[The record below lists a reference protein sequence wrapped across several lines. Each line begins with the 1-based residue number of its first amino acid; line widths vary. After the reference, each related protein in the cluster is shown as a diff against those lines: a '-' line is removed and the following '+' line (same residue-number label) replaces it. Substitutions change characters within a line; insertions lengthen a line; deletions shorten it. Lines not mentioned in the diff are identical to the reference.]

1 MAMYIKDIFNGS
13 ISGNANT
20 ATTLQTARNINGTA
34 FNGSA
39 SITTANWGTA
49 RTLTIGNKGQSVNG
63 SGNVSWA
70 LSDIMGRATTTSS
83 TDTNKDKYTKFARVD
98 ISGGTYRSCTGTFD
112 FVSVESG
119 HVFGILTYYLR
130 TGSAI
135 TSTSITLSWKTLTN
149 VAYASSVVAV
159 KVSDGIF
166 DLYYKPVNNW
176 DTMSITNINS
186 NGIGYITL
194 YSNQSFTSSVT
205 ATATSSYSTTA
216 VKLTTARTLTIGNTG
231 KSFDGSGNVSWSLS
245 EIGAAASSHGT
256 HVSYGG
262 NGSATTVSRSD
273 HTHSYL
279 PLSGGNISG
288 SLHLSTD
295 NTSISGLCGG
305 GTDRWTIQG
314 GGADDNGYLEIN
326 TKDNGN
332 EPILCRQYSSS
343 TVSRTAYL
351 LNGDG
356 NTTFPGRIAE
366 QGTWLSDKYAAKS
379 HGHNEIW
386 VKSAPF
392 NSSNDTTANWGG
404 QGVSVSWYPDGTT
417 ITDKPN
423 SWGFIFNIGQ
433 GTEVHQMWF
442 SQATGTTYHRGG
454 NGSGWSGTWRAILDS
469 VNYSSYAAP
478 ASHSHSYLPLSG
490 GTLSGPVQVS
500 GESRFYN
507 TTYSDPW
514 SGQGC
519 AIKATGAI
527 AATGI
532 IKTNQYLQV
541 GSCPLSIQSSA
552 PGCGGVWIQ
561 I

>member
-13 ISGNANT
+13 ISGNAGT
-20 ATTLQTARNINGTA
+20 ATKLANARAIKIGNKSLNFDGSAAITYTLADIGAAAVSHGTHVSYGG
-34 FNGSA
+34 NGSA
-39 SITTANWGTA
+39 TTVSRSDHTHDKLYGED
-49 RTLTIGNKGQSVNG
+49 LGNKTLSLNTL
-63 SGNVSWA
+63 N
-70 LSDIMGRATTTSS
+70 LSDNSAKFKVYFCSSDGAGANITGRPNDSSKQAFSLIVESLRYIDSNDYITKQTYTQGSQKITYVRYCTTGTWTSWEKVYTSS
-83 TDTNKDKYTKFARVD
+83 QKP
-98 ISGGTYRSCTGTFD
+98 
-112 FVSVESG
+112 
-119 HVFGILTYYLR
+119 
-130 TGSAI
+130 
-135 TSTSITLSWKTLTN
+135 TLSEL
-149 VAYASSVVAV
+149 
-159 KVSDGIF
+159 
-166 DLYYKPVNNW
+166 
-176 DTMSITNINS
+176 
-186 NGIGYITL
+186 
-194 YSNQSFTSSVT
+194 
-205 ATATSSYSTTA
+205 
-216 VKLTTARTLTIGNTG
+216 
-231 KSFDGSGNVSWSLS
+231 
-245 EIGAAASSHGT
+245 GAAASSHGT

-279 PLSGGNISG
+279 PLSGGNLSG

-295 NTSISGLCGG
+295 NASISGICGG

-386 VKSAPF
+386 VKDAPF

-417 ITDKPN
+417 ITNKPN
-423 SWGFIFNIGQ
+423 NWGFIFNIGR

-454 NGSGWSGTWRAILDS
+454 NGSGWSGSWRAMLDS
-469 VNYSSYAAP
+469 ENYSSYAAP

>member
-1 MAMYIKDIFNGS
+1 MAMYIKDTLKAS
-13 ISGNANT
+13 ISGNAGT
-20 ATTLQTARNINGTA
+20 ATKLATARSINGTN
-34 FNGSA
+34 FDGSA
-39 SITTANWGTA
+39 GITTANWGTA

-63 SGNVSWA
+63 SANV
-70 LSDIMGRATTTSS
+70 T
-83 TDTNKDKYTKFARVD
+83 
-98 ISGGTYRSCTGTFD
+98 
-112 FVSVESG
+112 
-119 HVFGILTYYLR
+119 
-130 TGSAI
+130 
-135 TSTSITLSWKTLTN
+135 
-149 VAYASSVVAV
+149 
-159 KVSDGIF
+159 
-166 DLYYKPVNNW
+166 
-176 DTMSITNINS
+176 
-186 NGIGYITL
+186 
-194 YSNQSFTSSVT
+194 
-205 ATATSSYSTTA
+205 
-216 VKLTTARTLTIGNTG
+216 
-231 KSFDGSGNVSWSLS
+231 WSLTD
-245 EIGAAASSHGT
+245 IGAAPASHDHNRIVTRDTTTCETGT
-256 HVSYGG
+256 NRPAVTGLSMTQVYNNGYPTAYGNTITLRG
-262 NGSATTVSRSD
+262 QGDGQILVGWSGTSGAHAPVYVRSKRDNADASWSNWAQFYTTANKPTASD
-273 HTHSYL
+273 VGALS
-279 PLSGGNISG
+279 LSGGNISG

-386 VKSAPF
+386 VKDAPF

-417 ITDKPN
+417 ITNKPN
-423 SWGFIFNIGQ
+423 SWGFIFNIGR

-454 NGSGWSGTWRAILDS
+454 NGSGWSGSWRAMLDS
-469 VNYSSYAAP
+469 ENYSSYAAP

-490 GTLSGPVQVS
+490 GTLSGAVQVY

-541 GSCPLSIQSSA
+541 GSCPLSIQSGA
-552 PGCGGVWIQ
+552 PSCGGVWIQ

>member
-1 MAMYIKDIFNGS
+1 MYIKDTLKAS
-13 ISGNANT
+13 ISGNAGT
-20 ATTLQTARNINGTA
+20 ATKLATARSINGTN
-34 FNGSA
+34 FDGSA
-39 SITTANWGTA
+39 GITTANWGTA
-49 RTLTIGNKGQSVNG
+49 RTLTIGSKGQSVNG
-63 SGNVSWA
+63 GGNVSWA
-70 LSDIMGRATTTSS
+70 LSDIMGRATTSS
-83 TDTNKDKYTKFARVD
+83 SADANKDKYTKFARVD
-98 ISGGTYRSCTGTFD
+98 ISGGTYRTCAGTFD

-135 TSTSITLSWKTLTN
+135 TSTAITLAWKTLTD
-149 VAYASSVVAV
+149 VAYANSVVAV

-194 YSNQSFTSSVT
+194 YSGQSFTSSVT
-205 ATATSSYSTTA
+205 AAATSSLVNHSATA
-216 VKLTTARTLTIGNTG
+216 AKLTTARTINGTSFDGSANITTANWGTARTITVGNTG
-231 KSFDGSGNVSWSLS
+231 KSVNGSGNISWSLA
-245 EIGAAASSHGT
+245 EIGAYPS
-256 HVSYGG
+256 
-262 NGSATTVSRSD
+262 
-273 HTHSYL
+273 
-279 PLSGGNISG
+279 SGGNLSG

-295 NTSISGLCGG
+295 NTSISGVCGG

-454 NGSGWSGTWRAILDS
+454 NGSGWSGSWRAILDS
-469 VNYSSYAAP
+469 ANYSSYAAP

-490 GTLSGPVQVS
+490 GTLSGAIQVS